1 MQMSRPRELRV
12 IQRPLARPAT
22 QDHDQ
27 SDISAGW
34 SVALL
39 PFHVSGGFATA
50 YVPIQPSDSNEPT
63 EIAIVGLNTNTIRPP
78 APFREIVIAGD
89 EQIAYFTLTAND
101 GVPNGIARIDL
112 ATGAQTLLGDGFY
125 GNLIAVTNVGS

>member
-1 MQMSRPRELRV
+1 VDELSVDMQMSSPRELRV

-39 PFHVSGGFATA
+39 PFHVSGGFSTA
-50 YVPIQPSDSNEPT
+50 YVPIQSS
-63 EIAIVGLNTNTIRPP
+63 
-78 APFREIVIAGD
+78 
-89 EQIAYFTLTAND
+89 D

-112 ATGAQTLLGDGFY
+112 ATGAETLLVDGFY
-125 GNLIAVTNVGS
+125 EYLIAVANVGS